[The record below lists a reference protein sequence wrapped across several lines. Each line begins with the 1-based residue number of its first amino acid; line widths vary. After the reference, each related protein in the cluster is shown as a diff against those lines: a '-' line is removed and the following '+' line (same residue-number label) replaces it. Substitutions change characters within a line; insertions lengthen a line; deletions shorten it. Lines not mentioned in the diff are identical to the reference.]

1 LSSTEPERPAEPPSL
16 HRTDLRLGP
25 PPVAPIPGL
34 FDDGLDTAA
43 RAYLRRAPFLAGA
56 AGTLRSLRP
65 IDHRLEQMTAAAR
78 YYGDQ
83 ALDAARAHF
92 EQAPAAQ
99 QHAFAFAWLSCALEQ
114 DRPQQ
119 ALWRILDRVDP
130 VHDVALRDAIWF
142 FPRSP
147 RTDLLQGLIRSAD
160 RRWGPLGIEL
170 AGLLAQPRLLSGLD
184 DGAPGR
190 PADAVHLAKARAG
203 LCEANFDQHS
213 NELLSSGDS
222 SCHAAVLAIAAS
234 GRMAAADG
242 VRRLAEPLLN
252 AAPMPAA
259 APAAVAL
266 DALSLLAIWH
276 PRQTLD
282 RVLSSRPEP
291 DDAALTV
298 VALVGYLDGLLWM
311 LRSVA
316 QRSEAPS
323 RLELDVVQALLGQV
337 PASLRQRPGVAEQRQ
352 ADLRA
357 LLFERL
363 RAWGCDDVQPE
374 PLLSDDA
381 AVLKQAWPVVD
392 VRLRW
397 GRPWQA
403 VHAMS
408 GAADVSHRL
417 RRWLY
422 REWAFQHSTS
432 LALHEADIAQ
442 RQFQAIEAADFF
454 GELAHSQ

>member
-1 LSSTEPERPAEPPSL
+1 MSSTEPGRDAAP
-16 HRTDLRLGP
+16 RLGP
-25 PPVAPIPGL
+25 PPLAPVAGL

-43 RAYLRRAPFLAGA
+43 RAYLRRAPLLANA

-83 ALDAARAHF
+83 ALSAARLQF

-99 QHAFAFAWLSCALEQ
+99 RPAFAFAWLSCALEQ
-114 DRPQQ
+114 DQPQQ
-119 ALWRILDRVDP
+119 ALWRILDRIAP
-130 VHDVALRDAIWF
+130 AHDAALRDAIWF

-147 RTDLLQGLIRSAD
+147 RTDLLLELIRSAD
-160 RRWGPLGIEL
+160 GRWAALGIEL
-170 AGLLAQPRLLSGLD
+170 AGLLAQPRLLSEVD
-184 DGAPGR
+184 DGAPGM
-190 PADAVHLAKARAG
+190 PAGAVHLAKARAG
-203 LCEANFDQHS
+203 LCGAGFEPRS
-213 NELLSSGDS
+213 NELLSAGGSP
-222 SCHAAVLAIAAS
+222 CHAAVLAVAAS
-234 GRMAAADG
+234 GRKAAAD
-242 VRRLAEPLLN
+242 VVQRLAEPLLD
-252 AAPMPAA
+252 PAA
-259 APAAVAL
+259 AAATAPAAAAAAAL

-282 RVLSSRPEP
+282 RVRSSRQAP
-291 DDAALTV
+291 DDVALTV
-298 VALVGYLDGLLWM
+298 VALAGYLDGLLWV
-311 LRSVA
+311 LRSIA
-316 QRSEAPS
+316 ARAEAASP
-323 RLELDVVQALLGQV
+323 LELDVVQAVLGQV
-337 PASLRQRPGVAEQRQ
+337 PASLRQRPGAAEQKH
-352 ADLRA
+352 ADLQA

-363 RAWGCDDVQPE
+363 RAWGCDEVQPE
-374 PLLSDDA
+374 PLLHDDA

-422 REWAFQHSTS
+422 REWAFGHSTS
-432 LALHEADIAQ
+432 LALHEADLAQ

-454 GELAHSQ
+454 GELAHPQ